1 MPANVEI
8 KAVLANRAGAELT
21 AARLSGCGPEILHQE
36 DIFFPGPRG
45 RLKLRILAPDQG
57 ELIQYDRADAA
68 EARLSRYI
76 IARTPDPR
84 ALLEILAGVL
94 GTGGVVKKT
103 RHLYL
108 LGQTRVHIDAVDGL
122 GDFLELEV
130 VLQPG
135 QSEADGRRIA
145 EALLAEFGIEKHELI
160 GVAYI
165 DLLEQR
171 SRQAGVL
178 P

>member
-21 AARLSGCGPEILHQE
+21 AARLSGTGPEIVHQE
-36 DIFFPGPRG
+36 DIFFPSPHG
-45 RLKLRILAPDQG
+45 RLKLRILASDQG
-57 ELIQYDRADAA
+57 ELIHYERPDSA

-76 IARTPDPR
+76 IARTSDPQ
-84 ALLEILAGVL
+84 ALLQILASAL
-94 GTGGVVKKT
+94 GTSGVIKKT

-108 LGQTRVHIDAVDGL
+108 VGQTRVHIDAVEGL

-130 VLQPG
+130 VLEPG

-145 EALLAEFGIEKHELI
+145 KALLAGFGIEQHELI

-165 DLLEQR
+165 DLLER
-171 SRQAGVL
+171 RRQQARVL
-178 P
+178 H